1 VRAKP
6 DQSIAEPRINPIN
19 PITTHP
25 PAMVLELHI
34 WGPAFSLPSIDPHCL
49 AAIAYLQ
56 QAVPPGEW
64 QLVASSNPTLSPTST
79 FDRPHC
85 ERH

>member
-1 VRAKP
+1 
-6 DQSIAEPRINPIN
+6 
-19 PITTHP
+19 
-25 PAMVLELHI
+25 MVFELHV

-56 QAVPPGEW
+56 QAVPRGEW